1 MNTIKHGSTLTA
13 GRGAALPALA
23 SLLAAGCAPVEDVD
37 SPTRQPAVYG
47 TDDRQDV
54 YAHPD
59 GWMKAIARQ
68 STVAVVRSWMI
79 DTISSNNVTFSA
91 TTAGTWFQLCA
102 TEPLR
107 NDPGPVAC
115 TGTLIDDDLVLT
127 TGSCVRSAADCADTR
142 FVFGYHRDAAGA
154 PHPVTTSDVFR
165 CSSLVARRVEVVN
178 GRSYNY
184 AIARLDRS
192 AAPRFT
198 PAPLRRP
205 TTALAAGRRLGSIV
219 HDLGTPARI
228 DTGGRVRDPRSA
240 SADYFL
246 ATTDT
251 VTSQG
256 AGVWDLTTYELV
268 GLQNSDAQGLLRNGS
283 CYTSSVC
290 AETGCAG
297 TTVFH
302 TRSILDDFCATNI
315 NPRLCAPPAAPP
327 NDDHARAIR
336 LTLGAGETTVTGT
349 TQGATRDGPAV
360 PCECTSGGNVW
371 YSFTLLQ
378 PEVVYLDTAGS
389 NLNTSLFLTDARG
402 NLLAGQAGTPNPG
415 LCNDN
420 AGCTTGGFQWSAES
434 RTAGVL
440 GVGTYFVSVGACNPG
455 NAYPGGFTLH
465 LQHMPVRAGSYLHT
479 PQLAGDGTAR
489 ASLSGV
495 SAASSATCGGT
506 GSGEDVR
513 WFVSCGAQPQLFS
526 LCQGDGGTFTRRSGS
541 TLYDPVMYLR
551 SAQTGSD
558 VTCNDDGPSTA
569 NCVGT
574 GGDTLPFGSRLA
586 SVTVPRGLNAL
597 FVDSRT
603 GASGM
608 AYTLR
613 YTVR

>member
-13 GRGAALPALA
+13 CRGAALPALTA
-23 SLLAAGCAPVEDVD
+23 LLAAGCAPVDEAE
-37 SPTRQPAVYG
+37 PQAAQPSVYG

-59 GWMKAIARQ
+59 GWMKALARQ
-68 STVAVVRSWMI
+68 STVALMPASNVNA
-79 DTISSNNVTFSA
+79 TNPNNVTFSA
-91 TTAGTWFQLCA
+91 TTAGARYSLCS

-107 NDPGPVAC
+107 NEPAAAKC

-127 TGSCVRSAADCADTR
+127 TGTCVQSAADCADTR

-154 PHPVTTSDVFR
+154 LHPVTTSDVFR
-165 CSSLVARRVEVVN
+165 CSSLVARRVGFVN
-178 GRSYNY
+178 GRFYNY

-205 TTALAAGRRLGSIV
+205 TTALAVGRRLGSIV

-268 GLQNSDAQGLLRNGS
+268 GLQNGDAQGLLRNGS

-371 YSFTLLQ
+371 YSFSLLQ
-378 PEVVYLDTAGS
+378 PKVVYLDTAGS

-402 NLLAGQAGTPNPG
+402 NLLAGQAGNPNPG

-526 LCQGDGGTFTRRSGS
+526 LCQGDGGTFTRQSGS

-574 GGDTLPFGSRLA
+574 GGDAMPYGARLA
-586 SVTVPRGLNAL
+586 DVTVPRGLNAL

-608 AYTLR
+608 TYTLR